1 MIVLVLTVAIVISV
15 PLLGGKFSRLVQVEF
30 EETWLVIFGFMIQM
44 AVVSVAP
51 RELETIAE
59 AVHLASYLL
68 AGGFLVVNLH
78 IPGLWILG
86 LGGGMNFAAIVANGG
101 TMPAGRWAT
110 QISGLVQAEGEF
122 ANSGMVEHPKL
133 LFLGDI
139 FPIPAGWPLSNVFS
153 IGDVLLVIGA
163 GVVLHS
169 LSGSRLSRAYTSVA
183 AGGGNTVPKPRAHV
197 SAS

>member
-1 MIVLVLTVAIVISV
+1 MIVLVLTIAIVISV
-15 PLLGGKFSRLVQVEF
+15 PLLGGKYSRLVRVEF
-30 EETWLVIFGFMIQM
+30 EESWLVIFGFMIQM

-51 RELETIAE
+51 RQLEPIAS
-59 AVHLASYLL
+59 AVHLSSYLL
-68 AGGFLVVNLH
+68 AGTFLLMNLH

-86 LGGGMNFAAIVANGG
+86 LGGGLNFAAIVANGG

-110 QISGLVQAEGEF
+110 QVSGLMQAEGEF
-122 ANSGMVEHPKL
+122 ANSEMVEHPKL

-163 GVVLHS
+163 AVVLHS
-169 LSGSRLSRAYTSVA
+169 LSGSRLSGEYRSVA
-183 AGGGNTVPKPRAHV
+183 AAGDIAIQRMRSPVTAP
-197 SAS
+197 

>member
-15 PLLGGKFSRLVQVEF
+15 PLLGGKLSRLGQVEF
-30 EETWLVIFGFMIQM
+30 EETWLVIFGFMAQLV
-44 AVVSVAP
+44 VVSVAP
-51 RELETIAE
+51 RELEPIAG

-68 AGGFLVVNLH
+68 AGAFLVMNLH

-86 LGGGMNFAAIVANGG
+86 LGGGMNFAAIVGNGG
-101 TMPAGRWAT
+101 TMPAGSWAT

-163 GVVLHS
+163 AVVIHG
-169 LSGSRLSRAYTSVA
+169 LSGSRLSGAYTSAA
-183 AGGGNTVPKPRAHV
+183 AGGGNTVPKPPAHV
-197 SAS
+197 TAS